1 MQAQIIHTWGGA
13 ERFEAATLPDPTP
26 GPGEVLVQVAATSVN
41 PADYKLRQAG
51 PPIAPELPAV
61 LGCDVAGRVLA
72 VGDGVAGFAE
82 GDEVYG
88 CVGGVRGMPGCYAE
102 MIAAD
107 ARLLAPKPASLTLR
121 EAAALPLVTIT
132 AWEGLARAGVRAGQT
147 VLVHG
152 GAGGVGHVAIQLAKA
167 WGAEVSTTVSS
178 EEKAA
183 LARSFGADHT
193 IDYRAEPLD
202 DYVARLTGGK
212 GFDVV
217 YDATGGSDIAAS
229 FQAARLNGQ
238 IVAIVSQYDANLAP
252 MHLKGLSL
260 HVVFM
265 LIPMLHDV
273 GRAEHGRILREAAA
287 LADAGKLRPHL
298 DPKRFDL
305 AATADA
311 PPPPGRRA
319 RGGQGRDR
327 RGSRAALARNSQ
339 HRTMVRC
346 TARANGAECRN
357 VPRNPLASPAPRP
370 GCRRR
375 SVDGAIR
382 APDVRTPCPSTF
394 RPVPLCATL
403 CRHIPPCPAR
413 IHFENC
419 CRDLRRT
426 TGTMWVRGRGPR
438 RRR

>member
-1 MQAQIIHTWGGA
+1 MQAQIIHAWGGA

-51 PPIAPELPAV
+51 PPIAPALPAV

-121 EAAALPLVTIT
+121 ETAALPLVTIT
-132 AWEGLARAGVRAGQT
+132 AWEGLARAGVRAGQS

-152 GAGGVGHVAIQLAKA
+152 GAGGVGHIAIQLAKA
-167 WGAEVSTTVSS
+167 WGAEVATTVSS
-178 EEKAA
+178 GEKAA
-183 LARSFGADHT
+183 LARSLGADHT
-193 IDYRAEPLD
+193 IDYRAEPVD
-202 DYVARLTGGK
+202 AYVARLTGGK
-212 GFDVV
+212 GFDVI

-229 FQAARLNGQ
+229 FQAARLNGE
-238 IVAIVSQYDANLAP
+238 VVTIVSQYDANLTP
-252 MHLKGLSL
+252 MHIKGLTL

-273 GRAEHGRILREAAA
+273 DRAEHGRILREAAA

-311 PPPPGRRA
+311 HRHLE
-319 RGGQGRDR
+319 GGHAVGK
-327 RGSRAALARNSQ
+327 
-339 HRTMVRC
+339 V
-346 TARANGAECRN
+346 
-357 VPRNPLASPAPRP
+357 V
-370 GCRRR
+370 
-375 SVDGAIR
+375 I
-382 APDVRTPCPSTF
+382 DVEAGLP
-394 RPVPLCATL
+394 
-403 CRHIPPCPAR
+403 
-413 IHFENC
+413 
-419 CRDLRRT
+419 
-426 TGTMWVRGRGPR
+426 
-438 RRR
+438 